1 MASLGYDEEAL
12 EDVARIA
19 LFLLQAEPGAVDST
33 LDLIRTAIQILEA
46 HPLIGRPLRGDLR
59 ELVVSQGATGYV
71 ALYSYSQISEHVQVH
86 RIRHQRESGF
96 EED

>member
-1 MASLGYDEEAL
+1 MASLDYDEEAL
-12 EDVARIA
+12 EDIARIA

-59 ELVVSQGATGYV
+59 ELSFSQPVVEHSATAASRSRQLAEIG
-71 ALYSYSQISEHVQVH
+71 E
-86 RIRHQRESGF
+86 
-96 EED
+96 